1 MKQQCSSNEAAMKQQ
16 CSSNAAAMQQQC
28 SSNAAAMHH
37 AAMIHPGCFD
47 STLEGSQW
55 KSIDLKRQIQ

>member
-28 SSNAAAMHH
+28 SGNASR
-37 AAMIHPGCFD
+37 CND
-47 STLEGSQW
+47 SPRLFRLNARGLPMEEY
-55 KSIDLKRQIQ
+55 